1 MMASREVLIDR
12 YMRKTAKGIPVSKE
26 EQEAYNH
33 RDYHPQRTSRKK
45 PSASI
50 QSDKLWM
57 QQFIDWKDK
66 TIPVGK
72 RRVAYVRYLMMKFN
86 YSLERAKYYSK
97 MHIH

>member
-1 MMASREVLIDR
+1 MASREVLIDR

-33 RDYHPQRTSRKK
+33 RDYHPQRTSRQK
-45 PSASI
+45 